1 MNEKRFVGS
10 SGGVYDR
17 YKGDRFTW
25 AEWEEIIKIMNNLN
39 EKAVE
44 RSKALSKLQKEN
56 EQLKHD
62 ATVLICSNQEYRKE
76 NEQLKKDNFKAFAL
90 LGDIRALLR
99 TNSYDTVIEKI
110 NKFEKEVLK

>member
-1 MNEKRFVGS
+1 MTENKRFTIQGVGIS
-10 SGGVYDR
+10 DHERKRLYDLETVDGFISVR
-17 YKGDRFTW
+17 DL
-25 AEWEEIIKIMNNLN
+25 LN
-39 EKAVE
+39 E
-44 RSKALSKLQKEN
+44 LNDEN

>member
-1 MNEKRFVGS
+1 MTAKRFNFVG
-10 SGGVYDR
+10 GYLYD
-17 YKGDRFTW
+17 GDEPVGHVEDIRFR
-25 AEWEEIIKIMNNLN
+25 EDFLDLLNNLN
-39 EKAVE
+39 EKARE
-44 RSKALSKLQKEN
+44 RSKALSKLQ
-56 EQLKHD
+56 
-62 ATVLICSNQEYRKE
+62 KE